1 MPNTIPPNWQKKSLG
16 EICSILNGLWTGKK
30 EPFCEARVL
39 RNTNFTKDCKL
50 DFSDIACL
58 QVEQRQFASR
68 ELKKGDLLLE
78 KSGGGPKQ
86 PVGRIVLFNKDEK
99 GFSFSN
105 FTSVLRVKDKES
117 MTPYFLH
124 WFLYFCYLSG
134 VTIPMQKHTTGIRN
148 LQMDEYKNIV
158 IPIPPLSEQKRIV
171 EKLDKI
177 FADID
182 KAKENTNK
190 NLENT
195 KEIFCSELQKVFE
208 NKNLNWVKYKLSKIT
223 TKIGSGAT
231 PLGGRNSYITTGISL
246 IRSMNVYDNQFVY
259 EELAHI
265 TKEQAKKLDNVTIQ
279 ANDLLLNITG
289 ASVARCCVVP
299 EDILPARVNQ
309 HVSILRPI
317 SELVNAN
324 FLCYLLIS
332 KPYKQKLL
340 KDGEEG
346 GSTRQALTKEG
357 LKCFEVS
364 IPKDIQSQED
374 IVNQLNALRAK
385 TQELEQ
391 IYTKKLADLDEL
403 KQSVLQQAFSG
414 KL

>member
-1 MPNTIPPNWQKKSLG
+1 MTRVLPTGWKEKTLG
-16 EICSILNGLWTGKK
+16 EVSKIGAGNSAPQDPSCFVNGSY
-30 EPFCEARVL
+30 
-39 RNTNFTKDCKL
+39 NFFRT
-50 DFSDIACL
+50 SDIGK
-58 QVEQRQFASR
+58 VHFGRIERS
-68 ELKKGDLLLE
+68 EDLLNQKGCQGLHLFKAGTILIP
-78 KSGGGPKQ
+78 KSGASTF
-86 PVGRIVLFNKDEK
+86 LNH
-99 GFSFSN
+99 
-105 FTSVLRVKDKES
+105 RVKMEKDGYVVSHLATVEANNNIVDEDYLL
-117 MTPYFLH
+117 YFL
-124 WFLYFCYLSG
+124 S
-134 VTIPMQKHTTGIRN
+134 TIDSKTLIQSHSYPSLN
-148 LQMDEYKNIV
+148 LPIISSIKV
-158 IPIPPLSEQKRIV
+158 IFPSLLEQKRIV

-403 KQSVLQQAFSG
+403 KQSVLQRAFSG